1 MRTSSSGPRAI
12 VLDAA
17 LLTTNV
23 RHFPMIEGLTPA
35 Y

>member
-1 MRTSSSGPRAI
+1 MADYLIAATSMLA
-12 VLDAA
+12 DAD

-23 RHFPMIEGLTPA
+23 RHFPMIEGLAPA